1 MFGAPNALLKQIH
14 SNMCTNMLTHFI
26 SCDSSNQ
33 FHIPHHL
40 RPPPRPRPRRRP
52 PSALP
57 RRRYVDLSFGLPVH
71 VVSLEL
77 TNKYG
82 LLTPQISFLSMRH
95 TKLSRQ
101 PNRRPPRRP
110 PLRRPRLRKPPP
122 RRRKSS
128 RPRLRYV
135 LKNDGEVD

>member
-1 MFGAPNALLKQIH
+1 MYRIGVVCAVGVFVCHMNLFGMFGAPNALSKQIH
-14 SNMCTNMLTHFI
+14 LFVYMLTHFI

-57 RRRYVDLSFGLPVH
+57 RRR
-71 VVSLEL
+71 
-77 TNKYG
+77 
-82 LLTPQISFLSMRH
+82 
-95 TKLSRQ
+95 
-101 PNRRPPRRP
+101 RPPRRP